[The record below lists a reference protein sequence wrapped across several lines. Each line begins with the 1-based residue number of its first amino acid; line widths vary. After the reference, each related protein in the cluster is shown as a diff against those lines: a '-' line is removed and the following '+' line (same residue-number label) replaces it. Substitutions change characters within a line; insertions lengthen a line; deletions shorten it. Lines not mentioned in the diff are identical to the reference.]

1 MKKSVKFVAAALA
14 AGLACAAFAGCN
26 NKEKPTAR
34 RISKYRSGKV
44 VSERPLWKI

>member
-1 MKKSVKFVAAALA
+1 MKKSIKFVAAALA

-26 NKEKPTAR
+26 NKEAPNST
-34 RISKYRSGKV
+34 KYRSGKE